1 MADFEYQLIIGV
13 DTTGVPEGADGRSAL
28 EVERSH
34 YFKKLLELDAIRNF
48 GKLDGSVDPLKTASE
63 RPSEREVALTVEKRV
78 NGETGN
84 LIFVAKSI
92 GCRMTASGWKLDF
105 DLTTELT
112 VKNEKRPWNIWTTV
126 DQYKVTGGIPA
137 EVEKI
142 LKENFRAYLRVQVK
156 LPKEH

>member
-1 MADFEYQLIIGV
+1 
-13 DTTGVPEGADGRSAL
+13 
-28 EVERSH
+28 
-34 YFKKLLELDAIRNF
+34 
-48 GKLDGSVDPLKTASE
+48 
-63 RPSEREVALTVEKRV
+63 
-78 NGETGN
+78 
-84 LIFVAKSI
+84 
-92 GCRMTASGWKLDF
+92 
-105 DLTTELT
+105 LT